1 MKRSFGNILTIGDL
15 AVYLKIPKSTLYKL
29 AREGK
34 VPSNK
39 IGRHWRFQKR
49 AIDRWLGGEASVPAR
64 KEKGSRE
71 AGVRRTG
78 KRI

>member
-1 MKRSFGNILTIGDL
+1 MKRSFGNILTIEDL
-15 AVYLKIPKSTLYKL
+15 SAYLKIPKSTLYKL
-29 AREGK
+29 AREGR

-49 AIDRWLGGEASVPAR
+49 AIDRWLGGASVPVR
-64 KEKGSRE
+64 KEKGGGDS
-71 AGVRRTG
+71 GVRRRG